1 MTSICGMA
9 VATAAIICVLS
20 VFNGFRAVIAGR
32 LDTLAR
38 RAGHT
43 GQRERQSP
51 TAKKPPRGFL
61 PSKEWSEPHPPSPTT
76 LWRSTEGARC
86 RYSSRS
92 RSGSILRNNLRKIAH
107 HPRPLRP
114 LP

>member
-32 LDTLAR
+32 LDTLSPDVLVTPAKGKTIADGEEAAAR
-38 RAGHT
+38 ILAVEGVERAT
-43 GQRERQSP
+43 
-51 TAKKPPRGFL
+51 
-61 PSKEWSEPHPPSPTT
+61 PTT

-86 RYSSRS
+86 RYSSRE
-92 RSGSILRNNLRKIAH
+92 SIRKH
-107 HPRPLRP
+107 TPK
-114 LP
+114 